1 MIEPDRTLDAVV
13 VGGGFGGLGA
23 ALRLAEA
30 GQDVLLLE
38 RVGYLGGCACTFEH
52 GGDQFEGGATLFA
65 GLGDGELFGRWI
77 AKYRLDVQV
86 LHLERPVELRA
97 GADVVVQAH
106 RDRALFVASFL
117 ARPGAPRAAL
127 ERFFALQARVA
138 GVLWELLDEPGLL
151 PPFTARSV
159 LRHVRRSW
167 RYAALLPLVG
177 RSLGD
182 VLARFGLSG
191 YAPLVRWLDAQ
202 CQITV
207 QCPAREAEALF
218 ALAALDYH
226 HRGAT
231 HVIGGVGVLAEA
243 LGRAIVMAGG
253 RVQRR
258 SAVSRIERDGDV
270 WLVTARGTTYRTRS
284 VFLNVLPQVAESLVR
299 GVPARAFTRL
309 AERVRQGWG
318 AAALFRIASPPP
330 GADSGPLHLELVD
343 DPAQPYVEGNHVFLS
358 IGAESEG
365 VSDPATRRA
374 TISTH
379 VDLGMLR
386 LLDDDAQRAHID
398 AVHARMRQTLARRAP
413 EWEQVRRELTASP
426 RTYARWVG
434 RSDGSDGSVGGWAGG
449 VPRRAGIGAYRDL
462 FARTPAPGLALVGD
476 SVFPGQSILAAALG
490 GVRAV
495 ERSLGQRP
503 LSQSDALGSCPLT
516 THVTPRGSTRAD
528 ARAPS
533 CPPYRGACNSGN
545 P

>member
-23 ALRLAEA
+23 ALHLAEA

-52 GGDQFEGGATLFA
+52 EGDQFEGGATLFA
-65 GLGDGELFGRWI
+65 GLGEGELFGRWI
-77 AKYRLDVQV
+77 TKYHLDVPV

-97 GADVVVQAH
+97 GADVVVHAH
-106 RDRALFVASFL
+106 RDRALFVTSLL
-117 ARPGAPRAAL
+117 AQQGAPRAAL

-138 GVLWELLDEPGLL
+138 GVLWELLDEPSLL
-151 PPFTARSV
+151 PPFTARTV
-159 LRHVRRSW
+159 LRHVRRSA

-182 VLARFGLSG
+182 VLARFGLAG
-191 YAPLVRWLDAQ
+191 FAPLVRWLDAQ

-207 QCPAREAEALF
+207 QCSAREAEALF

-226 HRGAT
+226 HRGAA
-231 HVIGGVGVLAEA
+231 HVVGGVGVLAEA
-243 LGRAIVMAGG
+243 LGRAIVIAGG

-258 SAVSRIERDGDV
+258 SAVSQVERDGDV

-284 VFLNVLPQVAESLVR
+284 VFLNVLPQVAERLVR
-299 GVPARAFTRL
+299 GVPAHVFTRQ

-318 AAALFRIASPPP
+318 AAALFRTVSPPH
-330 GADSGPLHLELVD
+330 GVDAGPRHLELVD
-343 DPAQPYVEGNHVFLS
+343 DPALPYVEGNHVFLS
-358 IGAESEG
+358 IGAAGEG
-365 VSDPATRRA
+365 VSDPAMRRA

-379 VDLGMLR
+379 VDLRALR
-386 LLDDDAQRAHID
+386 LLDDDAQRTHID
-398 AVHARMRQTLARRAP
+398 AVHARMRRTLARRAP
-413 EWEQVRRELTASP
+413 EWEQVQRELTASP

-434 RSDGSDGSVGGWAGG
+434 RGDRGLGGWAGG
-449 VPRRAGIGAYRDL
+449 VQRRAGIGAYRDL
-462 FARTPAPGLALVGD
+462 FARAPAPGLALVGD

-495 ERSLGQRP
+495 ERSLGSLIVSP
-503 LSQSDALGSCPLT
+503 SDDRGVA
-516 THVTPRGSTRAD
+516 TPDRRRHTRGIH
-528 ARAPS
+528 
-533 CPPYRGACNSGN
+533 SG
-545 P
+545 